1 MSPNWGIL
9 FVGGELGCVRNYKKV
24 PVMLYSRSMRTESKT
39 AVEMDNSDIAYARF
53 PFPATGP
60 VLVPELERILV
71 AETKIADN
79 ALLGSLQSYIV
90 EIFESWFPGG
100 NPELMK
106 ILKRLTNSLSATG
119 SVPELNTKKA
129 LEEIDSWKKSQGPT
143 AVEKAAELLRAGS
156 KDFRQART
164 FLFHQSK
171 CVNGVIGFLA
181 QHDDLSVANAKKVER
196 EISSF
201 ADLVKWA
208 EEMSELF
215 VKTRGGEKNLKNAKM
230 YSGLWE
236 RFVSILADNSGEN
249 EHPYSQFLAGR
260 VREYLDKK
268 AGSNFEQ
275 ALVDNFADRMLSIPS
290 VNASFQSS
298 KPDFVTPEGLP
309 VEIKIASGVVTL
321 IFTLAKTSESRL
333 DRILTELTFD
343 FATKK
348 QFLDL
353 GISIQLQKQEPP
365 LLLVSVANM
374 DSVTDLEQVKRYI
387 SKKIA
392 E

>member
-24 PVMLYSRSMRTESKT
+24 PVMLYSRSMRSESKT

-79 ALLGSLQSYIV
+79 ALLGSLQSYVI
-90 EIFESWFPGG
+90 EIFETWFPGG
-100 NPELMK
+100 NPELIK
-106 ILKRLTNSLSATG
+106 VLKRLTNSLSATG

-143 AVEKAAELLRAGS
+143 SVEKAAELLRVGS

-181 QHDDLSVANAKKVER
+181 EYADLSSAIIKKVER
-196 EISSF
+196 EIDSYP
-201 ADLVKWA
+201 DLGKWA
-208 EEMSELF
+208 EEMSDLF
-215 VKTRGGEKNLKNAKM
+215 VKQRGGEKNLKNAKM

-236 RFVSILADNSGEN
+236 RFISILANNSGEN

-275 ALVDNFADRMLSIPS
+275 ALADNFEDRKLSTPS
-290 VNASFQSS
+290 LKDASQNSR
-298 KPDFVTPEGLP
+298 PDFASPEGLP
-309 VEIKIASGVVTL
+309 VEIKIASGIVTL
-321 IFTLAKTSESRL
+321 IFTLANTTEGRL

-353 GISIQLQKQEPP
+353 GISIQLQKQKPP

-374 DSVTDLEQVKRYI
+374 DSVADLEQVKRYI